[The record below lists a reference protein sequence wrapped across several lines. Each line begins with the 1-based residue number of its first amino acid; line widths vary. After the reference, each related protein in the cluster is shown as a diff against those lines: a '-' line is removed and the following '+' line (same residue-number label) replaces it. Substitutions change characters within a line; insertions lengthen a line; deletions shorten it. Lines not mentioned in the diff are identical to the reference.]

1 MDYKF
6 DTVAVYSHN
15 AWGEILSVTDSS
27 GNEITDESH
36 IANINPIRYR
46 GYYYDTETG
55 FYYCGSR
62 YYNPVF
68 CRWINADGYASTGQ
82 GLLGCNMYAYCGNNP
97 VNYIDSDGEFLVAIG
112 AGVAT
117 VAAVAALCALA
128 AEAASEVC
136 KDVYRFIAKSKTK
149 SFFEIDSKE
158 KEIEVTGNSRP
169 TAPTYYHVT
178 TMENALAIQA
188 SKIMQGNKWA
198 AGLVHAW
205 RLYPSKKALKQ
216 SGAHFGVIISFK
228 TNTAFVKDTK
238 IIENS
243 IIDIFSPVV
252 SCRPGPIAVWDVQI
266 VEVLK

>member
-6 DTVAVYSHN
+6 DTVAVYSYN

-97 VNYIDSDGEFLVAIG
+97 VNYIDSDGEFPVAIG

-128 AEAASEVC
+128 AEAASEVYE
-136 KDVYRFIAKSKTK
+136 DVYRFIAKSKTK
-149 SFFEIDSKE
+149 SFSKDESKE
-158 KEIEVTGNSRP
+158 KDATNTNS
-169 TAPTYYHVT
+169 
-178 TMENALAIQA
+178 NKIQA
-188 SKIMQGNKWA
+188 YFTIDPYKFKPR
-198 AGLVHAW
+198 GLVMTE
-205 RLYPSKKALKQ
+205 YP
-216 SGAHFGVIISFK
+216 GTRNGR
-228 TNTAFVKDTK
+228 
-238 IIENS
+238 IIEWRDPISHAKIFEWNEDFRHGSHYHAMMIQWDGHHRGTHYQPGTPVPEPWNS
-243 IIDIFSPVV
+243 IYF
-252 SCRPGPIAVWDVQI
+252 GFGG
-266 VEVLK
+266 

>member
-6 DTVAVYSHN
+6 DTVAVYSYN

-97 VNYIDSDGEFLVAIG
+97 VNYIDSDGEFPVAIG

-136 KDVYRFIAKSKTK
+136 EDVYRFIAKSKTK
-149 SFFEIDSKE
+149 SFSETDSKE
-158 KEIEVTGNSRP
+158 KEIEVTGNSRS
-169 TAPTYYHVT
+169 TIPTYYQIT
-178 TMENALAIQA
+178 TMDNAL
-188 SKIMQGNKWA
+188 KIKSSNTLLGNKWE
-198 AGLVHAW
+198 AGLIYAW
-205 RLYPSKKALKQ
+205 RKYPNRYAQKY

-228 TNTAFVKDTK
+228 TSTAFISDTGIKDPK
-238 IIENS
+238 VRS
-243 IIDIFSPVV
+243 CGPVV
-252 SCRPGPIAVWDVQI
+252 STRPGPIAVWDVQI
-266 VEVLK
+266 LEIIE